1 MDCPRM
7 DIEVIRLNVY
17 NIIMII
23 MDHACDPLDFKREQ
37 GQNGQNRC

>member
-17 NIIMII
+17 NIITII
-23 MDHACDPLDFKREQ
+23 MDHACDSDFKREQ